1 MFCFIV
7 LTIEFIVSLSSG
19 IATLV
24 VPETSS
30 TCFEFLC
37 FVKPPFGLQILLHI
51 LQGQTIRPSISF
63 NASINS
69 FSTYRTSFSTISIAI
84 FMWKATSSN
93 NIVSSRCLTMGQT
106 ALHST
111 LFLPFLPKLPQKFPP
126 FQFQPFKNTFFIR
139 FLLNALIILSTS
151 LEGMHTI

>member
-84 FMWKATSSN
+84 FMWKATSYLRRSLKFSN
-93 NIVSSRCLTMGQT
+93 
-106 ALHST
+106 
-111 LFLPFLPKLPQKFPP
+111 FP
-126 FQFQPFKNTFFIR
+126 NHLISISCGHIRLRYTVTFGAR
-139 FLLNALIILSTS
+139 T
-151 LEGMHTI
+151 

>member
-1 MFCFIV
+1 MCLYRVVLLPSWCQKHRRHVLNFCALSNRLSV
-7 LTIEFIVSLSSG
+7 YKSCYTYCKDKSL
-19 IATLV
+19 
-24 VPETSS
+24 
-30 TCFEFLC
+30 
-37 FVKPPFGLQILLHI
+37 
-51 LQGQTIRPSISF
+51 RPSISF
-63 NASINS
+63 DASINS
-69 FSTYRTSFSTISIAI
+69 FSTYRTLFSTTSIAI

-126 FQFQPFKNTFFIR
+126 FQFQHFKNTFFIR

>member
-111 LFLPFLPKLPQKFPP
+111 LFLPNLPQKFPP
-126 FQFQPFKNTFFIR
+126 FQFQLYRPFKNTICRLF
-139 FLLNALIILSTS
+139 TK
-151 LEGMHTI
+151 EDMQ